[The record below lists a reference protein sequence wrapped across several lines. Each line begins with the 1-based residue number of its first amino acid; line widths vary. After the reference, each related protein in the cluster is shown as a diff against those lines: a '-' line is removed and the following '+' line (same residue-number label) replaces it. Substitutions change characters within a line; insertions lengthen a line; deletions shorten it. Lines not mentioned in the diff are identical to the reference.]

1 MRLDEP
7 AKTSPRER
15 GGSGRTPAGRT
26 TIASGADL
34 ERAVATLGHTLG
46 LRVRTQVRV
55 ARRLWGAERRIDLVL
70 NHDASGR
77 SLGIECKFQGTG
89 GSAEEKI
96 PATIQDIAAWPIP
109 GIVVFEGSGFSANM
123 RAYLHSTGK
132 AVAHEDLHGWLMLF
146 FGLPEDAGAP
156 SSTAALTDS
165 QRDRKGRAGGGRGP
179 IGG

>member
-1 MRLDEP
+1 MRLEEL

-15 GGSGRTPAGRT
+15 GGGGRPPAGQAA
-26 TIASGADL
+26 IASGADL
-34 ERAVATLGHTLG
+34 ERAVATLARTLG

-109 GIVVFEGSGFSANM
+109 GLVVFDGGGFSANM

-132 AVAHEDLHGWLMLF
+132 AVAYEDLHGWLTLF
-146 FGLPEDAGAP
+146 FGLPDASATRPGVPTTPGAG
-156 SSTAALTDS
+156 S
-165 QRDRKGRAGGGRGP
+165 GGRGP
-179 IGG
+179 VGG